1 MKNSGRLP
9 LLVKD
14 PSTLTAFSPTSV
26 TREHDSQV
34 SPRFNE
40 RIKHLIE
47 AQNEFRKT
55 YLRNRSPRNA
65 VLESMSQELQRKQHM
80 LKKMQTH
87 IKKSPVVNAGIN
99 KS

>member
-55 YLRNRSPRNA
+55 FLRNRSPRNA
-65 VLESMSQELQRKQHM
+65 VLESMSQELQRKAHAQ
-80 LKKMQTH
+80 KDANSYKQVT
-87 IKKSPVVNAGIN
+87 S
-99 KS
+99 SQRRDQ